1 MQVIQPWSNIQ
12 ERPLWKSYGQI
23 RWLRICNI
31 SHTLITYS
39 CKQSLTIFVHAILMS
54 TNTHGMIQFPYT
66 LKRIS
71 KDTLRLFDTWQFLCM
86 LKNCQLLLRITND
99 FYEWLPLHCGELLTA
114 ENSYGR
120 CRKKTV
126 ALSWRSFVNMWT
138 IYT

>member
-1 MQVIQPWSNIQ
+1 MQVIQHLSYIQ
-12 ERPLWKSYGQI
+12 ERPLWESYGQI
-23 RWLRICNI
+23 KWLRICNI
-31 SHTLITYS
+31 SHALITYS
-39 CKQSLTIFVHAILMS
+39 RKQSLTIFAHAILMS

-99 FYEWLPLHCGELLTA
+99 FYEWLPLHYGELLTA

-120 CRKKTV
+120 CQNKTV
-126 ALSWRSFVNMWT
+126 ALSWRSFVNMWA
-138 IYT
+138 